1 MLRNLEAENVASRS
15 TGATQ
20 PQPGSLDMTFTEF
33 EEALKNTD
41 EVEITVTGRKS
52 GRRISNPVWFVHD
65 GERLYLLPV
74 KGSDSDWYKN
84 ILKTPTMRLN
94 AGGKEW
100 SSEVKP
106 ITDKADV
113 HDIVEKFSNKYGAD
127 QVKKYY
133 SKFDV
138 AVDVPSR
145 GNQRRSA

>member
-1 MLRNLEAENVASRS
+1 MGLS
-15 TGATQ
+15 
-20 PQPGSLDMTFTEF
+20 EF

-41 EVEITVTGRKS
+41 EIEITVTGRKS
-52 GRRISNPVWFVHD
+52 GRRISNPVWFVQE
-65 GERLYLLPV
+65 GEELYLLPV

-100 SSEVKP
+100 SSEVQP
-106 ITDKADV
+106 VTDKAKV
-113 HDIVEKFSNKYGAD
+113 RDIVEKFRDKYGAD

-138 AVDVPSR
+138 AVDVPSSR
-145 GNQRRSA
+145 TQRRSA

>member
-1 MLRNLEAENVASRS
+1 
-15 TGATQ
+15 
-20 PQPGSLDMTFTEF
+20 MTFNEF

-41 EVEITVTGRKS
+41 EIEITITGRKS
-52 GRRISNPVWFVHD
+52 GLRICNTVWFVQEA
-65 GERLYLLPV
+65 ERLYLLPV

-100 SSEVKP
+100 RAEVTP
-106 ITDKADV
+106 VTDKV
-113 HDIVEKFSNKYGAD
+113 KVRNIVEKFRNKYGAD

-138 AVDVPSR
+138 AVDVPSS
-145 GNQRRSA
+145 GTKRRTA

>member
-1 MLRNLEAENVASRS
+1 
-15 TGATQ
+15 
-20 PQPGSLDMTFTEF
+20 MTFTEF

-52 GRRISNPVWFVHD
+52 GRKISNPVWFVLE
-65 GERLYLLPV
+65 GEKLYLLPV

-84 ILKTPTMRLN
+84 VLKTPSMRLS

-100 SSEVKP
+100 SAEVNP
-106 ITDKADV
+106 VTGKANV
-113 HDIVEKFSNKYGAD
+113 HDIVEKFRNKYGAD

-138 AVDVPSR
+138 AVDVPS
-145 GNQRRSA
+145 GGKQRRSA